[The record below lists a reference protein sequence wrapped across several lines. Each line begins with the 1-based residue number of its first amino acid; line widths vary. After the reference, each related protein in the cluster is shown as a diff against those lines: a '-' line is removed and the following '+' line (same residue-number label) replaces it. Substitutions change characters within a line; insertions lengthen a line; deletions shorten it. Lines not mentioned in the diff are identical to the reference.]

1 MKALLIAIG
10 VMFCAL
16 ALVLMLCAIAN
27 NASIIPG
34 EWEDR
39 DE

>member
-10 VMFCAL
+10 VVFCAL
-16 ALVLMLCAIAN
+16 ALVFMLCAIAS
-27 NASIIPG
+27 NAHIPG